1 MKYAI
6 KLTLQLI
13 CSSFL
18 VCVNEANKLY
28 NMMMIVTT
36 GGGSDGDSYVPSHL
50 KLCICLC
57 FGGHV
62 LT

>member
-1 MKYAI
+1 
-6 KLTLQLI
+6 
-13 CSSFL
+13 
-18 VCVNEANKLY
+18 
-28 NMMMIVTT
+28 MMITVTT
-36 GGGSDGDSYVPSHL
+36 GDDGDSYVPSHL

>member
-50 KLCICLC
+50 
-57 FGGHV
+57 
-62 LT
+62 